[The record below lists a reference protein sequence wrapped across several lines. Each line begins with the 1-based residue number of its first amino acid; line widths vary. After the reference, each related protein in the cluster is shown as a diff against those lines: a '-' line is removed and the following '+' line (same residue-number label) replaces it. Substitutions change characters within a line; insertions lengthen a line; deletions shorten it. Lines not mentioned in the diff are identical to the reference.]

1 MVRVQLR
8 AVRVDLQSNTPVL
21 LLEEEDGQGRTLP
34 IFIGTPEATSIAYA
48 TQGVDV
54 PRPLTHDLVVD
65 IIDALG
71 AELDFVVVTE
81 IEGATYLAD
90 LHLSTP
96 SETVVVSSRP
106 SDAVALAVRTG
117 SPLFVADHLME
128 LDTVFI
134 AEDEEAPGLVEDE
147 VEAEEVVEEFREFL
161 DTIRPEDFSA

>member
-21 LLEEEDGQGRTLP
+21 LLEEEEGQGRTLP

-81 IEGATYLAD
+81 IEGAT
-90 LHLSTP
+90 STESIP
-96 SETVVVSSRP
+96 SSCT
-106 SDAVALAVRTG
+106 ARTMKG
-117 SPLFVADHLME
+117 K
-128 LDTVFI
+128 T
-134 AEDEEAPGLVEDE
+134 DE
-147 VEAEEVVEEFREFL
+147 VNRSPPVMPLAA
-161 DTIRPEDFSA
+161 TAPP